1 MAQYKGF
8 LMVLAAASLWGL
20 SGPVVQ
26 KLFQENGFS
35 TEGLV
40 TLRMLCSGALLLL
53 IAAYQSGRSSVW
65 SVWTDKKDRIGVI
78 VFGLLGM
85 LGVQYTFFAA
95 IETGNAATATL
106 LQYLGPLF
114 ITVYVALR
122 LKKMPPPQELIA
134 VGLAMVGTFLLVT
147 NGSLEGLSIPWTAL
161 WWGLATAAAMAFYTL
176 YPVNLLHR
184 RGAVVIVGWGMLI
197 GGVALGLLVQPW
209 EMFDLSWSP
218 VVIAYVV
225 FVILFGTLLPFYLY
239 MESLRHIRP
248 TESSILS
255 SAEPLTAMV
264 VSALW
269 LQVPLGFFEVAG
281 GLCIISTVTIL
292 SVKPRPSERKARSM

>member
-1 MAQYKGF
+1 
-8 LMVLAAASLWGL
+8 MVLMAASLWGL

-26 KLFQENGFS
+26 KLFQENGFT

-40 TLRMLCSGALLLL
+40 TLRMLCSGVLLLFVG
-53 IAAYQSGRSSVW
+53 AYQSGSR
-65 SVWTDKKDRIGVI
+65 SVWTVWADKKDRIGVI

-122 LKKMPPPQELIA
+122 LKKMPSRQELVA
-134 VGLAMVGTFLLVT
+134 VGMAMIGTFLLVT
-147 NGSLEGLSIPWTAL
+147 HGSLEGLSIPWAAF
-161 WWGLATAAAMAFYTL
+161 WWGIATAATMAFYTV
-176 YPVNLLHR
+176 YPVELLRR
-184 RGAVVIVGWGMLI
+184 RGAVNIVGWGMLI
-197 GGVALGLLVQPW
+197 GGLALGLIVQPW
-209 EMFDLSWSP
+209 DMIELTWSP
-218 VVIAYVV
+218 LVIAYVL
-225 FVILFGTLLPFYLY
+225 FVIVFGTLLPFYLY
-239 MESLRHIRP
+239 MESLRYIGP
-248 TESSILS
+248 AESGILS

-269 LQVPLGFFEVAG
+269 LQVPLGFFEVLG

-292 SVKPRPSERKARSM
+292 SIKPRSREQKARSV